1 MVLFTGA
8 SGFLGKNIYP
18 ILSKDY
24 EIDTLGLSVKDKY
37 TINFAQEIPVFD
49 KQYDIVLHAAGLAHT
64 IPGTIKQEEQ
74 FFQINFQGTKNLC
87 AALEKNKPP
96 KTIIFISSV
105 AVYGIESGTDIS
117 EEHSLLGTSPYALSK
132 IKAEEYLKYWCLKNH
147 VILGI
152 LRPSLIAGTNPP
164 GNLGAMING
173 IKSGRYLRIGDG
185 KTRKSILM
193 AEDIARIVPK
203 IAEVG
208 GIFNICDDRHPYV
221 VELETLITTQL
232 GKKPPLSVPY
242 WGARGLAKLGD
253 IIGNRFPINS
263 FKLDKIVKP
272 LTFSNEKAKRELN
285 WKPMDVLSNFKIQ

>member
-8 SGFLGKNIYP
+8 SGFLGENIYP

-49 KQYDIVLHAAGLAHT
+49 KQYDIVLHAAGMAHI

-87 AALEKNKPP
+87 AALERNKPP
-96 KTIIFISSV
+96 KTIIFISTV
-105 AVYGIESGTDIS
+105 AVYGVESGTDIT
-117 EEHSLLGTSPYALSK
+117 EEHNLKGTSPYALSK
-132 IKAEEYLKYWCLKNH
+132 IKAEEYLKTWCLKNH

-164 GNLGAMING
+164 GNLGAMIDG

-185 KTRKSILM
+185 KTRKSVLM
-193 AEDIARIVPK
+193 AEDISRIVPK

-221 VELETLITTQL
+221 VELETLIANQL

-242 WGARGLAKLGD
+242 WGARGLAIMGD
-253 IIGNRFPINS
+253 MIGNRFPINS
-263 FKLDKIVKP
+263 FMLDKIVKP

-285 WKPMDVLSNFKIQ
+285 WKPLDVLSNFKIQ